1 MEQANHEVSVKN
13 FSVNALRPVRPEGTE
28 GDRVSPH
35 SGSGVSA
42 LFI

>member
-13 FSVNALRPVRPEGTE
+13 FTVNALRPVRPEGTE
-28 GDRVSPH
+28 GERVSPH